1 MLKDIFK
8 KMSVCLESKPELLIG
23 IGIAGCV
30 SSVVMA
36 CKATLKANKIVEE
49 IKDEL
54 EENEELTKK
63 EIVKE
68 TYKCYVPT
76 TLTLVSGVT
85 LILAGTKAFNKK
97 NAILA
102 ASACTM
108 AENLRTYAE
117 KTEEVFGKEGAYKV
131 RKEVAKERALKTKA
145 PDTIDDSLNGQVII
159 SDDQDCL
166 CLDALSGVYFKSNMN
181 RLKEIENTLNSR
193 MLRENYVL
201 LEEFYEELEVN
212 GGDIGALL
220 GWHIES
226 GYIELEFS
234 SEITQDGRLALV
246 VSHAVL
252 PKPISDN
259 SFASRVF

>member
-1 MLKDIFK
+1 M
-8 KMSVCLESKPELLIG
+8 
-23 IGIAGCV
+23 
-30 SSVVMA
+30 
-36 CKATLKANKIVEE
+36 
-49 IKDEL
+49 
-54 EENEELTKK
+54 
-63 EIVKE
+63 
-68 TYKCYVPT
+68 
-76 TLTLVSGVT
+76 
-85 LILAGTKAFNKK
+85 
-97 NAILA
+97 
-102 ASACTM
+102 
-108 AENLRTYAE
+108 
-117 KTEEVFGKEGAYKV
+117 
-131 RKEVAKERALKTKA
+131 KTKA

-212 GGDIGALL
+212 GGDIGSLL
-220 GWHIES
+220 GWNIES

-234 SEITQDGRLALV
+234 SGITQDGRLALV

-252 PKPISDN
+252 PKPMSDN